1 MGKITTLSWPLVL
14 ACYYFGQPVGSVLSG
29 CRKREL
35 LRIRQIVHY
44 NAFKSGMKYQDIADL
59 TGNHW
64 EDVRNSI
71 RQIKNLIEPIN
82 GKIQDMKLKN
92 DIEILR

>member
-1 MGKITTLSWPLVL
+1 MKSITTLSWPLVF
-14 ACYYFGQPVGSVLSG
+14 ACFYFGQPVSKVLSG
-29 CRKREL
+29 SRKREL

-44 NAFKSGMKYQDIADL
+44 NAFKSGMRYQDIADL

-82 GKIQDMKLKN
+82 GKIQDEKLRN
-92 DIEILR
+92 DINKLR